1 MDIAEAGENIIKQ
14 YNTLDELYND
24 FNNTAEIMKL
34 HNNLSESRFWR
45 FVLLKDLQPI
55 DIKYEDGRK
64 REIIIDR
71 KTLRHQIENSKFI
84 TFQHKVLYEYF
95 EFINLCKARKDNKLD
110 NKKIVLGDFR
120 LELLRYDIKGDWYIK
135 GFNTVK
141 EVHAYI
147 KSEYFGL
154 KMKA

>member
-1 MDIAEAGENIIKQ
+1 MIKIQ
-14 YNTLDELYND
+14 TNCVIYND

-71 KTLRHQIENSKFI
+71 KTLLII
-84 TFQHKVLYEYF
+84 L
-95 EFINLCKARKDNKLD
+95 
-110 NKKIVLGDFR
+110 
-120 LELLRYDIKGDWYIK
+120 
-135 GFNTVK
+135 
-141 EVHAYI
+141 
-147 KSEYFGL
+147 
-154 KMKA
+154 

>member
-1 MDIAEAGENIIKQ
+1 MRLDIAEAGENIIKQ

-71 KTLRHQIENSKFI
+71 KTLLII
-84 TFQHKVLYEYF
+84 L
-95 EFINLCKARKDNKLD
+95 
-110 NKKIVLGDFR
+110 
-120 LELLRYDIKGDWYIK
+120 
-135 GFNTVK
+135 
-141 EVHAYI
+141 
-147 KSEYFGL
+147 
-154 KMKA
+154 